1 MDTGLFRP
9 RFGSVSGHN
18 PQPVFS
24 GLCYV
29 TAGLKVPAQ
38 HTTFYTSFVYFFIF
52 ISDSNQRHHL
62 QNQYNN
68 ELFECIITVRFCI
81 VNRIEEICFVFELFV
96 LY

>member
-1 MDTGLFRP
+1 MAFGNRKFRAWTPAYDRP

-29 TAGLKVPAQ
+29 TAGLEVPAQ
-38 HTTFYTSFVYFFIF
+38 HTTFYTSG
-52 ISDSNQRHHL
+52 SMASPP
-62 QNQYNN
+62 NQYNN
-68 ELFECIITVRFCI
+68 ELFEWIITVRFCI